1 MYIYNVGVDDCFDLY
16 AYLKQKKM
24 VSGIPAMLAYKKGN
38 ESYAPDASVSVI
50 DETQLKQFFDECLKM
65 M

>member
-1 MYIYNVGVDDCFDLY
+1 
-16 AYLKQKKM
+16 M